1 MLKLASIAALWLL
14 LLAFALS
21 TGWNAT
27 WVLVWA
33 LGLLVVGSF
42 AWAHWNVSGLEL
54 RRRHRITRIQVGDTF
69 TEQAILEGE
78 PGVLQWFPRLWL
90 ELHDASDFPGHHLDS
105 VLSLGPLGRKV
116 WEIKSACTRRGRFTL
131 GPVWITSGDP
141 FGIFKAST
149 RLVEGTNIVVYP
161 RTVRLPRFG
170 RVPGE
175 LPGGSL
181 QGVRVQFTTPNV
193 SSVRDYRPGDAF
205 NRIHWPT
212 TARTNRLMVRE
223 FELDPTA
230 DIWIVLDL
238 NTQLLAGVPDEQG
251 RGAARTLQAIVGN
264 LAPTGAARNSIIY
277 YSRDAM
283 AGGAE

>member
-78 PGVLQWFPRLWL
+78 PGLLQWFPRLWL

-116 WEIKSACTRRGRFTL
+116 WEIKSECTRRGRFTL

-141 FGIFKAST
+141 FGIFKA
-149 RLVEGTNIVVYP
+149 
-161 RTVRLPRFG
+161 
-170 RVPGE
+170 
-175 LPGGSL
+175 
-181 QGVRVQFTTPNV
+181 
-193 SSVRDYRPGDAF
+193 
-205 NRIHWPT
+205 
-212 TARTNRLMVRE
+212 
-223 FELDPTA
+223 
-230 DIWIVLDL
+230 
-238 NTQLLAGVPDEQG
+238 
-251 RGAARTLQAIVGN
+251 
-264 LAPTGAARNSIIY
+264 
-277 YSRDAM
+277 
-283 AGGAE
+283 